1 MDQLI
6 NTNLAA
12 TKPPKEKPFEM
23 NTYIQLEMDNNNCNC
38 VPRLCKFLV
47 SKLSLQTDLASV
59 ILAVK
64 LEVSKRSL
72 RTIEIPIVKQTQQS
86 SNKFADLCL
95 NYSITYPHFLKK
107 DTNILYFYIQR
118 RKKYKTRTILGYKTL
133 AYTFIDLASVLQR
146 PFSKDLPLF
155 LNTSVHGS
163 NRLSQMTSSTGSKT
177 IIGHLRIQTLVSQ
190 PIELSEVDGLSLFKN
205 NTDNIL
211 KNEIDDELDEFDELN
226 EYTKTK
232 ELADSYLTNLKLA
245 AQSDSDNENEE
256 NLKKTTAKENNSN
269 SNSKKITGKIISFIR
284 KLRNDNDA
292 NNLEAI
298 QNEDNIMLN
307 DEFDAYDIEQVT
319 DYSDSEGE
327 QDAYSIVSTPKPKL
341 QPFFTNS
348 KYLEDN
354 FTRSSHSKLDTAPS
368 EASTE
373 LQRKLSFRA
382 KLSFAEETLNEVF
395 KKPDLLT
402 DSVFVLVDENDP
414 LGLDL
419 SLENMFLV
427 KTAGEMRCL
436 MENLAKKLNIQTVLK
451 LVVMGNDQFL
461 NKYTQSYIELI
472 KANENIQGSMQHYF
486 VPRNKSIMGSY
497 LGRMSPVYSSLFC
510 DDFWA
515 NAEENSGMGELE
527 ARIEKYVGKKES
539 SSIGFQ
545 IGEAC
550 IDVFNSTQ
558 DIKPKIIPFLTDIRI
573 GFPSSNPAEHNLD
586 LESIRLNASN
596 SIQLSSLAVSFFVFC
611 FWNNHGRVKMLY
623 F

>member
-6 NTNLAA
+6 STNLAS

-72 RTIEIPIVKQTQQS
+72 RTIEIPIVKPSQQS
-86 SNKFADLCL
+86 SSKFADLCL

-155 LNTSVHGS
+155 LNNSLHGS
-163 NRLSQMTSSTGSKT
+163 NRLSQMTSSSGSKT

-190 PIELSEVDGLSLFKN
+190 PIELSEFTTNKN
-205 NTDNIL
+205 NTDVL

-226 EYTKTK
+226 DYAKTK

-245 AQSDSDNENEE
+245 AQSDSDNEIEE
-256 NLKKTTAKENNSN
+256 IAKKATTKESNANS
-269 SNSKKITGKIISFIR
+269 SKRITGKIISFIR
-284 KLRNDNDA
+284 KLRSDNDA
-292 NNLEAI
+292 SNLDAAI
-298 QNEDNIMLN
+298 QSEHTLMLN

-341 QPFFTNS
+341 QPFFANS
-348 KYLEDN
+348 KYFEDN
-354 FTRSSHSKLDTAPS
+354 LARSSHSKLD
-368 EASTE
+368 EASAQ
-373 LQRKLSFRA
+373 LQRRLSTRA
-382 KLSFAEETLNEVF
+382 KLSFAEEALDEVF
-395 KKPDLLT
+395 KQPDLLA

-419 SLENMFLV
+419 SLGNMFLV
-427 KTAGEMRCL
+427 KTASEMRCL
-436 MENLAKKLNIQTVLK
+436 MDNLAKKLSIQTVVK
-451 LVVMGNDQFL
+451 LVVLGNDQFL
-461 NKYTQSYIELI
+461 NKYTQSYIELS
-472 KANENIQGSMQHYF
+472 KANENILGSMQHYF

-497 LGRMSPVYSSLFC
+497 LGRVSPVYGSLFC

-515 NAEENSGMGELE
+515 NVEESGGMGELE
-527 ARIEKYVGKKES
+527 ARIEKYVGRRES

-586 LESIRLNASN
+586 LDSIRLNASN
-596 SIQLSSLAVSFFVFC
+596 SIQLNSLAVRFLLFV
-611 FWNNHGRVKMLY
+611 LQ
-623 F
+623 